1 MSLWVNAEWLDRC
14 RFMKLLVISR
24 VLSWLYQPCTGKKE
38 EWQTCYSTITNV
50 AFNFLPKFR
59 PILGINLG
67 FDLMDPGQVFESHH
81 LPGPGLPLYK
91 IQCVP
96 RDCRYKMQNQ
106 VKFCHYKMQIYPTW
120 IFGTKFSGDA
130 TCWSTACNLHFVPKP
145 TSTLKNMYHL
155 LPPMRFAFC
164 TELWL
169 AVIQDESDQFSIFL
183 GPYLIFNNSK
193 WN

>member
-1 MSLWVNAEWLDRC
+1 MTAQKGPYKMQNPEVRS
-14 RFMKLLVISR
+14 SR
-24 VLSWLYQPCTGKKE
+24 NQ
-38 EWQTCYSTITNV
+38 
-50 AFNFLPKFR
+50 NFGNNMEALQ
-59 PILGINLG
+59 N
-67 FDLMDPGQVFESHH
+67 

-91 IQCVP
+91 IQCAP

-169 AVIQDESDQFSIFL
+169 AVIQDEPDQFTIFL